1 MKKLLLLISLL
12 LATVANA
19 EIFQPEDYVKLQF
32 QGCFPEHQF
41 TESSFKND
49 ISDSLNNK
57 LKTWEKEEI
66 KRTGYKIN
74 SQLQSIRSIFNK
86 GSYEKVLSKAEK
98 ALKLIKSNELRR
110 KKSDGQYEYGLSVE
124 TVAGNSASMLH
135 FYSAASVEIP
145 YLAFISA
152 EELNLDQDIQE
163 KWLQESFSQ
172 SRTAFSV
179 NQCSKMLARYV
190 GVKTQNRRAYSSICS
205 KINPYEAFTAGELGI
220 LEHRKENYLA
230 ALSLFSIAL
239 TNYNLTAYK
248 DEASDSILFERMNIL
263 ARTGFAAEKAK
274 KWCIAYEGFRRST
287 EIAKVLDIKPLEVWG
302 KKLIQARS
310 ELDSIPKDNWSSEY
324 GLYQPGG
331 AYMPLFKPV
340 PVYPKQMARSGREGC
355 VMLEFNVNE
364 QGKTEDIEVV
374 WSTNKSFNQN
384 AKKTVERFLYQ
395 PQIEEGKP
403 VKVEGVLNQIT
414 FIIEGKS
421 KPRNYIP
428 EGCP

>member
-1 MKKLLLLISLL
+1 MKKILLLLSLL

-19 EIFQPEDYVKLQF
+19 EIFQPKDYVKLQF

-49 ISDSLNNK
+49 ISDSLNNQFE
-57 LKTWEKEEI
+57 TWEKDEI

-74 SQLQSIRSIFNK
+74 SQLQSIRSTFNK
-86 GSYEKVLSKAEK
+86 GSYEKVLRKAEK

-110 KKSDGQYEYGLSVE
+110 KKSDGQYEYGLSVD
-124 TVAGNSASMLH
+124 TVAGSSASMLH

-152 EELNLDQDIQE
+152 EELYLDQEIQE

-220 LEHRKENYLA
+220 LEHQKENYLA

-248 DEASDSILFERMNIL
+248 DEASDSVLFERMNIL

-302 KKLIQARS
+302 KTLIQARS

-355 VMLEFNVNE
+355 VMLEFSINE

-403 VKVEGVLNQIT
+403 VKVEGVLHQIT
-414 FIIEGKS
+414 FFIEDKS

-428 EGCP
+428 EGCS

>member
-49 ISDSLNNK
+49 ISDSLKNQ
-57 LKTWEKEEI
+57 LKTWEKDEI

-190 GVKTQNRRAYSSICS
+190 GVKTQNRRAYSSICR
-205 KINPYEAFTAGELGI
+205 KINPYEAFTTGELGI
-220 LEHRKENYLA
+220 LEH
-230 ALSLFSIAL
+230 
-239 TNYNLTAYK
+239 
-248 DEASDSILFERMNIL
+248 
-263 ARTGFAAEKAK
+263 
-274 KWCIAYEGFRRST
+274 
-287 EIAKVLDIKPLEVWG
+287 
-302 KKLIQARS
+302 
-310 ELDSIPKDNWSSEY
+310 
-324 GLYQPGG
+324 
-331 AYMPLFKPV
+331 
-340 PVYPKQMARSGREGC
+340 
-355 VMLEFNVNE
+355 
-364 QGKTEDIEVV
+364 
-374 WSTNKSFNQN
+374 
-384 AKKTVERFLYQ
+384 
-395 PQIEEGKP
+395 
-403 VKVEGVLNQIT
+403 
-414 FIIEGKS
+414 
-421 KPRNYIP
+421 
-428 EGCP
+428 